1 MVKRNRQVQNNSSLK
16 YVKCTTCTKRLVEIV
31 YERAPWFRILRGPM
45 ILGMKALSWYHGI
58 NPKDYPVRTEE
69 CYGCVRFMKNA
80 LKDKSPA
87 FVRLNEIVNP
97 VFNRIRDSIV
107 TEEEKVK
114 AVDFARSVMNSFE
127 KENK

>member
-1 MVKRNRQVQNNSSLK
+1 M
-16 YVKCTTCTKRLVEIV
+16 EIV
-31 YERAPWFRILRGPM
+31 YVRAPWFRILRGPM
-45 ILGMKALSWYHGI
+45 VFGMKALSWYHGI
-58 NPKDYPVRTEE
+58 NPKDYPVKTEE

-87 FVRLNEIVNP
+87 FVWLNGLVNP

-114 AVDFARSVMNSFE
+114 AVDFARSAMDISV
-127 KENK
+127 KE